1 MSDFLPT
8 SIETRMK
15 KPTKQ
20 VTALHY
26 LLDPVL
32 RMRRME
38 MNAAI
43 ATGKKL
49 PDGTN
54 KCDSWDIE
62 RLDRHGEEGAIG
74 DED

>member
-1 MSDFLPT
+1 MPT

-20 VTALHY
+20 VTALQY

-62 RLDRHGEEGAIG
+62 RLDQDDEERTIEDG
-74 DED
+74 DW

>member
-1 MSDFLPT
+1 
-8 SIETRMK
+8 
-15 KPTKQ
+15 
-20 VTALHY
+20 
-26 LLDPVL
+26 
-32 RMRRME
+32 ME

>member
-1 MSDFLPT
+1 MPT
-8 SIETRMK
+8 SNETRMK

-20 VTALHY
+20 VTALQY

-62 RLDRHGEEGAIG
+62 RLDQD
-74 DED
+74 DEK